1 VAMLLE
7 VLKNN
12 FRYIVAFDYEFRQPE
27 GDNPIVVC
35 GVYKELKSNKT
46 YKQKELPYPIED
58 TLFVSFASNAEAS
71 CLLSL
76 GYGLPK
82 YVWDPYI
89 INKKLFNGK
98 LKIESGAFSLI
109 NTANRYGIKDVIS
122 TEKKEYFRDLI
133 LNNKTYTPEQFNEI
147 LDYCESDVIT
157 TEKLFYEQLKHLD
170 QFNSDPQEI
179 ISQTLFHSKAFAYT
193 ALIERNGIPVDAN
206 LYNDFNKYF
215 VEITHELIKE
225 TNSKYDLYEDNS
237 FSHKKF
243 EKFIESL
250 KINNWPLTKTGKLKT
265 DRDTIKEFSKIY
277 NEVADFQL
285 TQEFVSCRNLKGYL
299 IGKDGRSRTS
309 LHMFQQKTGRTN
321 ASPAKYPFGA
331 PKWSRNFIRPDEGK
345 VLLYLDYKSQEPAIQ
360 AALSGDENLLAA
372 YNSGDIYLYTAKLAG
387 AAPQEATKKSHPKI
401 RELYK
406 VAFLANGYGQE
417 AYGLSKRLNIPLSTA
432 KKIRVDILNVYQKY
446 FKWINAVVSKAMQ
459 RGYIK
464 TVFGWTYHLSHNEL
478 SNPRSL
484 LNWPIQSHGSEILRK
499 AIIDLID
506 SGYEV
511 SAIVHD
517 AVLIHVP
524 KSNLKEQI
532 VKAQEILS
540 NAAYEVIGFKI
551 PTDVRIIRRNFEQEG
566 DEQDKFIRVIE
577 KYNRFKRSVAA

>member
-1 VAMLLE
+1 MKLQRYNQFLGLQPLNENLDKSKKFLKDQYAIKKVATD
-7 VLKNN
+7 LKFINSDL
-12 FRYIVAFDYEFRQPE
+12 DYDLRH
-27 GDNPIVVC
+27 
-35 GVYKELKSNKT
+35 GV
-46 YKQKELPYPIED
+46 
-58 TLFVSFASNAEAS
+58 
-71 CLLSL
+71 
-76 GYGLPK
+76 
-82 YVWDPYI
+82 
-89 INKKLFNGK
+89 KKALTK
-98 LKIESGAFSLI
+98 
-109 NTANRYGIKDVIS
+109 
-122 TEKKEYFRDLI
+122 RDF
-133 LNNKTYTPEQFNEI
+133 TPEQFNEI

-285 TQEFVSCRNLKGYL
+285 TQEFVSCRNLKGYQ

-331 PKWSRNFIRPDEGK
+331 PKWSRNFIRPDNGK

-506 SGYEV
+506 SSYEV

-551 PTDVRIIRRNFEQEG
+551 PTDVQIIRRNFEQEG